1 MIKIKHTVIVEGKYD
16 KITLENIIDTT
27 IITTDGFKIY
37 NNKEK
42 QALIRHIA
50 AKTGIIIFTDS
61 DTAGRRIRGFVK
73 NFLGGSSEGEIIN
86 IYMPQII
93 GKEKRKSTPSK
104 ENIMG
109 VEGADRQLI
118 TELFERFKVNVSEN
132 EVSNRKI
139 TKLDFYE
146 DGFSGGFESARKR
159 EQLCKSLKLPPMS
172 ANALL
177 EAVNILLE
185 FEEYKKIAAELTE

>member
-16 KITLENIIDTT
+16 KITLENIIDAT

-37 NNKEK
+37 NNREK
-42 QALIRHIA
+42 QALIRQIA

-61 DTAGRRIRGFVK
+61 DTAGRKIRGFIK
-73 NFLGGSSEGEIIN
+73 NVLGESGGEIIN
-86 IYMPQII
+86 IYMPQIV

-104 ENIMG
+104 ENLLG
-109 VEGADRQLI
+109 VEGADKQI
-118 TELFERFKVNVSEN
+118 IAELFKKFKVNATESEIDI
-132 EVSNRKI
+132 RKI
-139 TKLDFYE
+139 TKFDFYE

-159 EQLCKSLKLPPMS
+159 EQLCKQLKLPPMS

-177 EAVNILLE
+177 EAVNILLD
-185 FEEYKKIAAELTE
+185 FEEYKKIVAECSK